1 MVTKHERDTND
12 EIQHPDVPK
21 PQSINVSLEIILEDP
36 KIIVENLNVAYS
48 DGTESLKDIFLAIPI
63 NAITVIFGPAGGG
76 KSTLLR
82 TLNRLNDLADVTQI
96 SGHVWLDNEDILDP
110 KTNLIKLRR
119 KVGMVFAT
127 PVVLPMTIRE
137 NLTYGLELG
146 RIRDKHILNEAVEK
160 SLRAAALW
168 DEAKDRLDEPA
179 ISLSGGQQQ
188 RLCIARVLALEP
200 EVILLDEPTSG
211 LDPISTG
218 KVEETLQILKD
229 KYTVIIV
236 PHSIQQAARIAD
248 YSAFFLAG
256 ELVEYTRGKQIYTRP
271 IDSRSQDYIQ
281 GRIG

>member
-1 MVTKHERDTND
+1 MVTMHERDTND
-12 EIQHPDVPK
+12 ETTLPDVTK
-21 PQSINVSLEIILEDP
+21 PQSINVSMEIILEDP

>member
-1 MVTKHERDTND
+1 MVTEHERDTND
-12 EIQHPDVPK
+12 EIKQPDAPK
-21 PQSINVSLEIILEDP
+21 PQSINVSMEIILEDP

-168 DEAKDRLDEPA
+168 EEAKDRLDEPA